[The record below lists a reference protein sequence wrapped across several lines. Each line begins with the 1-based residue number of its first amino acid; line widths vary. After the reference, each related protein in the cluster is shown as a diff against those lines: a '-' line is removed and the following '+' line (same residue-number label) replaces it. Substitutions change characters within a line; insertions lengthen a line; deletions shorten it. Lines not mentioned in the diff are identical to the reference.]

1 MGLCNLFGINEVR
14 HTRDSGKKQ
23 RFALLCGAWILIGL
37 LLMSYMILLSLAY
50 IGMGLADVLP
60 MYFYTVASMVILFF
74 SFFKAGD
81 MVFSLSSYELQAS
94 WPVSTAA
101 IVISRFMIMY
111 VTDLLFSLLVMIPG
125 FVIYGIK
132 FILQLHFIFME

>member
-1 MGLCNLFGINEVR
+1 
-14 HTRDSGKKQ
+14 
-23 RFALLCGAWILIGL
+23 
-37 LLMSYMILLSLAY
+37 MSYMILLSLAY

-132 FILQLHFIFME
+132 LHPAVTFYIYGMIGTLFVS